1 MTAFDWFQILADLFF
16 LFLILLLL
24 ASRAWKR
31 GAGNEAEHESYR
43 EMIATLSD
51 LIREMKEASQGLEE
65 RIAEKQ
71 AEVTGAV
78 AAADARIERL
88 KDLLSETGKPGP
100 TQTSVSPQTV
110 TLANRNSPGPTT
122 TSGATQ
128 TLAATGTLPVANR
141 NSPEPVPPAFAPPSR
156 VPDLERRIRS
166 DEHLGDLPYQ
176 AAAEPVAEAPLK
188 PVKAGKRR
196 ASTDHGSA
204 TAFAA
209 PDEPG
214 ASEARHAQPGRP
226 SVAMVAPGEDEDE
239 RREKYR
245 QALDYARKGW
255 DVLDIARFTGLP
267 RGEVDLL
274 VRTKGKKV

>member
-1 MTAFDWFQILADLFF
+1 MTAFNWFQILADLFF

-24 ASRAWKR
+24 ASRVWKR
-31 GAGNEAEHESYR
+31 GAGNETDHESYR

-51 LIREMKEASQGLEE
+51 LIREMKEVSQGLED

-88 KDLLSETGKPGP
+88 KDLLSETQPP
-100 TQTSVSPQTV
+100 VSIAIRDQ
-110 TLANRNSPGPTT
+110 
-122 TSGATQ
+122 
-128 TLAATGTLPVANR
+128 
-141 NSPEPVPPAFAPPSR
+141 R
-156 VPDLERRIRS
+156 VPESDSPASSDGSLFRALDIERRIR
-166 DEHLGDLPYQ
+166 GDDHPIEMPHQ
-176 AAAEPVAEAPLK
+176 AVVESFAETPAK
-188 PVKAGKRR
+188 PVRTGKRR
-196 ASTDHGSA
+196 ASTGDHGSA
-204 TAFAA
+204 AA
-209 PDEPG
+209 SATHGGIADSTGAAHGEPV
-214 ASEARHAQPGRP
+214 ASMASIVSEADAAGPARQASASPTP
-226 SVAMVAPGEDEDE
+226 VAMLADGEARGEDEDE

-255 DVLDIARFTGLP
+255 EVLDIAKFTGLH